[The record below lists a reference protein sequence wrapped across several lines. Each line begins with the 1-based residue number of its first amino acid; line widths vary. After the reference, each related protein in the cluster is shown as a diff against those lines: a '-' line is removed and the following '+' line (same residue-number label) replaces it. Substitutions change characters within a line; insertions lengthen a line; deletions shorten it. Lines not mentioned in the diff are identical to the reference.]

1 MKTRRASFLAFLL
14 TLIMVSSC
22 KNGDIPFIR
31 FTYHCPIHATINGT
45 LFISENYTSV
55 LGQTP
60 ASFSRYTSFF
70 YFLFQRKL
78 SDGENKVLLTIQAV
92 PDGQIELNKKYPLST
107 ITENNIAHSSFGK
120 VSFTQNEES
129 YEFVST
135 EGYIVFTEKCQIIDG
150 SEILYGYF
158 EFTAVDSNK
167 NITINVTDGT
177 FENLVG

>member
-31 FTYHCPIHATINGT
+31 TTYHCPVNAKINGT
-45 LFISENYTSV
+45 NFTSQNYTIV

-60 ASFSRYTSFF
+60 ASLSRYPEFF
-70 YFLFQRKL
+70 NFFFQRKL
-78 SDGENKVLLTIQAV
+78 TDGENKVLLMIQTV
-92 PDGQIELNKKYPLST
+92 QDGQLELNKKYPLST
-107 ITENNIAHSSFGK
+107 IIENNLGHSSFGK
-120 VSFTQNEES
+120 VTFTQNEES

-135 EGYIVFTEKCQIIDG
+135 EGYVVFTECQINGLAVI
-150 SEILYGYF
+150 SGYF

>member
-60 ASFSRYTSFF
+60 ASLSRYTTYF

-135 EGYIVFTEKCQIIDG
+135 EGYVVFTECQINGLAVI
-150 SEILYGYF
+150 SGYF

>member
-60 ASFSRYTSFF
+60 ASLSRYTTYF

-78 SDGENKVLLTIQAV
+78 SDGENKVLLTIQAA

-135 EGYIVFTEKCQIIDG
+135 EGYVVFTECQINGLAVI
-150 SEILYGYF
+150 SGYF